1 MTPQQAKKL
10 LPIIT
15 AFANGESIE
24 YRYTVGDSTWIP
36 KRNFVF
42 DPYYYEYRIKPKETI
57 LYSQV
62 LKDSNNSFFFGR
74 ATREKDI
81 TDINTIYSLMGH
93 NKITLFDNKI
103 VSTVFEPLE
112 K

>member
-57 LYSQV
+57 LYSRV
-62 LKDSNNSFFFGR
+62 LQETLGSFFFGR
-74 ATREKDI
+74 PSREKEI
-81 TDINTIYSLMGH
+81 DINPVYPLMGH

-103 VSTVFEPLE
+103 VSIVFEPLE